1 MVAFVPSCPEGYML
15 LMDGKTC
22 TDADECKDNTRIC
35 NGGKCKV
42 EGFELKL
49 ETKVYNINPRAF
61 KIFFIRRR

>member
-1 MVAFVPSCPEGYML
+1 ML